1 MSRIWF
7 YDESLKQYFEIPI
20 VNAVFP
26 GASVSEYVRAKRQAI
41 KEGRDA
47 EDIETINRMI
57 RENREQE
64 QASALKPKAP
74 AETSRNGRTTRRKL
88 HQPHRSQCPI
98 NQGNETSAG
107 SIAARI
113 ATAGFG

>member
-1 MSRIWF
+1 SRIWF

-64 QASALKPKAP
+64 QASALKTKSARRNEQKRKNNAKKVTP
-74 AETSRNGRTTRRKL
+74 ATPIAVPPSIRETK
-88 HQPHRSQCPI
+88 PVP
-98 NQGNETSAG
+98 A
-107 SIAARI
+107 
-113 ATAGFG
+113 